1 MTESQIEQLTLIT
14 NSNNFCIVLMH
25 FKLKIILKT
34 NFTCMSFQLQRK
46 ISFEI
51 HESIILSAINLRL
64 LAETAGKV
72 SYSVVVF

>member
-14 NSNNFCIVLMH
+14 NSDNFCIVIMH

-34 NFTCMSFQLQRK
+34 NFTCMGFQLQRK
-46 ISFEI
+46 ISFVI
-51 HESIILSAINLRL
+51 YESITLSAINLRL

-72 SYSVVVF
+72 NYLVVIF